1 MDALGDFFPITADG
15 STTWTLMLNRS
26 LRNEIRFFKETPS
39 FWLVL
44 VVLCQARMIPSHRK
58 WNDRVDD
65 LWIRKW
71 SFVCH
76 IEKAWFQQWIDDLN
90 ASFCSFFTFHSVWIH
105 LYSLPLTFSLG
116 ESICT
121 PTDFLLLFCGVV
133 CCRCNTRDCG
143 WQSAFKCP
151 FQVKI
156 CKLLIVRLL
165 LL

>member
-15 STTWTLMLNRS
+15 SPTWTLTQNRS

-58 WNDRVDD
+58 WNDRLGD

-71 SFVCH
+71 SFVCR
-76 IEKAWFQQWIDDLN
+76 IEKAWFQQWIDDLS

-133 CCRCNTRDCG
+133 CCWCNTRDRG
-143 WQSAFKCP
+143 WQSPFKCP

>member
-15 STTWTLMLNRS
+15 STTWTLMQNRS

-44 VVLCQARMIPSHRK
+44 VVLCQARMIPSHRN
-58 WNDRVDD
+58 WNDRLGD

-133 CCRCNTRDCG
+133 CCGVLCCWCNTRDWLASC
-143 WQSAFKCP
+143 F
-151 FQVKI
+151 
-156 CKLLIVRLL
+156 
-165 LL
+165 

>member
-15 STTWTLMLNRS
+15 STTWTLMQNRS

-58 WNDRVDD
+58 WNDRLGD

-105 LYSLPLTFSLG
+105 LYSLPLTFSLVNPFILPQIFFYCFAVWSAVDAIPATVVG
-116 ESICT
+116 N
-121 PTDFLLLFCGVV
+121 LLLNV
-133 CCRCNTRDCG
+133 
-143 WQSAFKCP
+143 SFK
-151 FQVKI
+151 
-156 CKLLIVRLL
+156 
-165 LL
+165 

>member
-15 STTWTLMLNRS
+15 STTWTLMQNRS

-44 VVLCQARMIPSHRK
+44 VVLCQARMIPSHRN
-58 WNDRVDD
+58 WNDRLGD

-133 CCRCNTRDCG
+133 CCWCNTRDCG